1 MLIRKRLINA
11 RFVMILIVC
20 QCGYFSGAAFAT
32 PQVITTKKELNA
44 VLKTAKTTEDH
55 QRIAAYYQGEAQ
67 KLHDKEKEQQGLAD
81 YFLAHP
87 SMYGKIYPTPYQN
100 HKGQAE
106 YYHQA
111 ASEASE
117 KAEQQQ
123 KMAMEAQSATPR

>member
-1 MLIRKRLINA
+1 M
-11 RFVMILIVC
+11 F
-20 QCGYFSGAAFAT
+20 
-32 PQVITTKKELNA
+32 TTKHFFKKQFTKILLACLCGCFSSSIYAAPQAIANKKDLKIA
-44 VLKTAKTTEDH
+44 LKTAKTLEDH
-55 QRIAAYYQGEAQ
+55 QRIAAYYQGQAQ
-67 KLHDKEKEQQGLAD
+67 KLQEKEKEEQGLAD

-106 YYHQA
+106 YYRQA

-123 KMAMEAQSATPR
+123 KMAKEVQSATPR